1 MKRIALILLAGV
13 IALSAVEWEIE
24 QVTTGPNH
32 YNDWPMIAV
41 DNEGNAGI
49 VYLQYGGDGGE
60 DSLMFASNATGSWV
74 ITAVSP
80 LMGWYSLDFDSKG
93 NAYIAFSNN
102 ETSWDDPM
110 DIFLATDTS
119 GEFEIMP
126 LVEDTGNLDV
136 PRLKLDANDNV
147 HFIYVHMIEESF
159 DKLFYGWI
167 DEAGTHI
174 ELVTESLGLAWNVD
188 FTFDHNNS
196 PHIFYDGR
204 EGVLWHAY
212 RSSLYSNPDWT
223 HEKIYENEW
232 IWNMD
237 YISAVTD
244 AWGNFHVTCNPG
256 EAYIAYITNKSGSWK
271 DEVVSD
277 TLNEDL
283 WNLYSSISV
292 DPVGNPH
299 IAWVVVD
306 EGAEPMTC
314 EIYLG
319 SKSAE
324 GWSREPVTAT
334 PNKPKYT
341 DERHFFTIDPQ
352 GYGHVTYA
360 EWDELEE
367 FGEIFYAKS
376 KEPLSSGIVEHPV
389 KINPFNLEVRGSSI
403 HFTLPKAG
411 TIRLD
416 LYDAS
421 GRRVTCLASGTYP
434 AGDHAIPI
442 NSVGLPA
449 GVYFVQG
456 EIAGRSASAK
466 FVVVH

>member
-1 MKRIALILLAGV
+1 MKKILFFLLTIAV
-13 IALSAVEWEIE
+13 ALFAVEWDVE

-32 YNDWPMIAV
+32 YNDWPAIAV
-41 DNEGNAGI
+41 DKQGYVGI
-49 VYLQYGGDGGE
+49 VYEQYGEVE

-110 DIFLATDTS
+110 DIFLAADTS

-159 DKLFYGWI
+159 NKLFYGWI
-167 DEAGTHI
+167 DEADTHI
-174 ELVTESLGLAWNVD
+174 ELVTENLGSAWDVD
-188 FTFDHNNS
+188 FTFDQDNS
-196 PHIFYDGR
+196 PHVFYDGP
-204 EGVLWHAY
+204 EGALWHAS
-212 RSSLYSNPDWT
+212 RSSLTSNPSWT

-232 IWNMD
+232 IWSMD

-271 DEVVSD
+271 DEIASD

-341 DERHFFTIDPQ
+341 DGIHFFAIDPQ

-360 EWDELEE
+360 EWDENEE
-367 FGEIFYAKS
+367 FGEIYHAKT
-376 KEPLSSGIVEHPV
+376 KEPFVEAIAEQP
-389 KINPFNLEVRGSSI
+389 IAANPFNLKIRGSSVYFSLQETTSL
-403 HFTLPKAG
+403 H
-411 TIRLD
+411 LD

-421 GRRVTCLASGTYP
+421 GCRVQRLASGYYP
-434 AGDHAIPI
+434 AGEHQNPF
-442 NSVGLPA
+442 NTSELSS
-449 GVYFVQG
+449 GVYFVRI
-456 EIAGRSASAK
+456 EAGRRSASVK
-466 FVVVH
+466 FVLTH